1 MLGPCESLKTVL
13 KTDRVCDGGQVEG
26 DVPERV
32 DGGGD
37 ALADLAHHVT
47 LQLASEDRVHDAG
60 ALRWLNVGS
69 VDQVT
74 MKKIQSGNEEL
85 MSILLLIPS

>member
-1 MLGPCESLKTVL
+1 MAT
-13 KTDRVCDGGQVEG
+13 CDGWKIKRN
-26 DVPERV
+26 VPERIN
-32 DGGGD
+32 GGGD
-37 ALADLAHHVT
+37 SLAHLTHHVT
-47 LQLASEDRVHDAG
+47 LQLPSEDRVHDAG

>member
-1 MLGPCESLKTVL
+1 MSCDWSIVT
-13 KTDRVCDGGQVEG
+13 CDGWKIKRN
-26 DVPERV
+26 VPERIN
-32 DGGGD
+32 GGGD
-37 ALADLAHHVT
+37 SLAHLAHHVT

-74 MKKIQSGNEEL
+74 MKKIKSGNEEL